1 VRQGR
6 WAGLARSST
15 GHGTGDGELANRRVT
30 ARLSLQPMSQAPRS
44 EWPIIIGGCHRS
56 GTTLVRR
63 ILNSHSAI
71 HCGPE
76 VKFFLDFYGP
86 PRGVKDYMNTA
97 RALASDDE
105 LLEFFGRGF
114 VELHRRTAHRAGK
127 PRWADKAPENVLYW
141 SHWQRLLGDQWLFI
155 HVVRN
160 PLDTIASLREAGF
173 GDDIPAHILG
183 QVIHYLDHTRA
194 GMRFGR
200 EHPLRY
206 HPVIYEQLV
215 TSPDET
221 LASLMSFLEEQFEPH
236 QLEFNS
242 QHSEPALEDYKINS
256 TTAIHADS
264 LHRWPER
271 LSARDAAFI
280 WTHTRSLWMRVDP
293 RERFVRPPGEPLQ
306 LRYR

>member
-1 VRQGR
+1 
-6 WAGLARSST
+6 
-15 GHGTGDGELANRRVT
+15 
-30 ARLSLQPMSQAPRS
+30 
-44 EWPIIIGGCHRS
+44 
-56 GTTLVRR
+56 
-63 ILNSHSAI
+63 
-71 HCGPE
+71 
-76 VKFFLDFYGP
+76 
-86 PRGVKDYMNTA
+86 MNTA
-97 RALASDDE
+97 RALASEDE

-127 PRWADKAPENVLYW
+127 PRWADKAPENVLY
-141 SHWQRLLGDQWLFI
+141 SSQWQRLLGDQWLFI

-183 QVIHYLDHTRA
+183 QVIHYLNHTRA
-194 GMRFGR
+194 GMQFGR

-206 HPVIYEQLV
+206 HSVIYEQLV

-221 LASLMSFLEEQFEPH
+221 LASVMTFLEERFEPQ

-242 QHSEPALEDYKINS
+242 QQPESALEDYKISS

-280 WTHTRSLWMRVDP
+280 WTHTRSLWMQVDP
-293 RERFVRPPGEPLQ
+293 RKRFVSPPGEPLT

>member
-1 VRQGR
+1 
-6 WAGLARSST
+6 LHRSEVS
-15 GHGTGDGELANRRVT
+15 
-30 ARLSLQPMSQAPRS
+30 ARLSFQAVSQVPRS

-63 ILNSHSAI
+63 ILNSHSGI

-97 RALASDDE
+97 RALASEDE

-114 VELHRRTAHRAGK
+114 VELHRRAAHGAGK

-141 SHWQRLLGDQWLFI
+141 SNWQRLLGDQWLFI
-155 HVVRN
+155 HVLRN

-173 GDDIPAHILG
+173 GDDIPDDILG
-183 QVIHYLDHTRA
+183 QLVHYLNHTRT
-194 GMRFGR
+194 GMRFAM

-206 HPVIYEQLV
+206 HRVIYEQLV

-221 LASLMSFLEEQFEPH
+221 LASLMGFLEEELEPQ

-242 QHSEPALEDYKINS
+242 QHPEPELEDYKINS
-256 TTAIHADS
+256 TTEIHTDS

-271 LSARDAAFI
+271 LSVEDAAFI
-280 WTHTRSLWMRVDP
+280 WAHTSSLWMGVDP
-293 RERFVRPPGEPLQ
+293 GNRFVRPPAGSLSSCTT
-306 LRYR
+306 RGG